1 MKKQVLNQLESL
13 IKKFNEKNVA
23 LTGDEYVMEKPI
35 QYKRGHYS
43 VNIQYRIFYSLDM
56 LELMKFVQANGLL
69 LRLGFYDSTSQPYM
83 DIQ

>member
-35 QYKRGHYS
+35 QYKRGYYS
-43 VNIQYRIFYSLDM
+43 VNIQYRMFYSLDM
-56 LELMKFVQANGLL
+56 LELMRFVQANGLL